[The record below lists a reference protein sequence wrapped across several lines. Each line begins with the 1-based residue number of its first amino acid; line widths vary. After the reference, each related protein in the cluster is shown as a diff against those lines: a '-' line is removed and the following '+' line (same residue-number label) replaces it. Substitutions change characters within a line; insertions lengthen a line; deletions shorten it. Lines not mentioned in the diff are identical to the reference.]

1 MNISMVN
8 SGNCQRKSESDIII
22 FITGLDSDSYN
33 PIVIQ
38 SSSFFKVQ
46 RLCFQTAECRSH
58 TVSLGLVVS
67 QMVTKYKGTN
77 SLRTTASV
85 QTLQ

>member
-8 SGNCQRKSESDIII
+8 SGNCQRK
-22 FITGLDSDSYN
+22 LDRRVSLILLFSDSYN

-58 TVSLGLVVS
+58 TVSPGLVGS

>member
-8 SGNCQRKSESDIII
+8 SGNCQRK
-22 FITGLDSDSYN
+22 LDRRVILLFSDSYN

-58 TVSLGLVVS
+58 TVSAGLVVS
-67 QMVTKYKGTN
+67 QIVT
-77 SLRTTASV
+77 
-85 QTLQ
+85 